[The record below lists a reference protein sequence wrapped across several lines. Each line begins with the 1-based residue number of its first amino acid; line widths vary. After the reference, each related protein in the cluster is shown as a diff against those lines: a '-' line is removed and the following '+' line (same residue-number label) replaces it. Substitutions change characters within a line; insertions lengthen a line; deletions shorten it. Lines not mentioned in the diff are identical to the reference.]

1 MKMEKPRDLQ
11 KKALGCLLAAFAAL
25 LLSSEPVRQ
34 FSALPD
40 MIRISEGSTARMR
53 FDWPM
58 TAAVTQDRPVVS
70 SLSETLADATQLSLT
85 GESEGRASV
94 TLRLLGFLPVR
105 TLDIAVDEARV
116 VVPGGQSVGVA
127 LSTDG
132 VVVVGLSDLGGTIP
146 SPARLAGLKAGDVI
160 AAVDGTPLAGTAQ
173 LTERVADGEALRL
186 TVDRAGARQTLEV
199 TPVRDAAGSFRLG
212 AWVRDSSAGIG
223 TMTFYDP
230 QNKGYGALGHAITDP
245 DTGTILPVRRGDLME
260 SAVTAIQPGKKGQPG
275 ELIGRFT
282 PTSRALGSVLANN
295 TRGIFGRLDQPLQNA
310 LYPDGVAVMSSGE
323 VRPGPARL
331 LTTLDDGA
339 VRAYDCEI
347 VRLTGSPTSERGFV
361 LRVTDPTLLSRTGG
375 IVQGMSG
382 SPILQNGRLAG
393 AVTHV
398 FVSDPTRGY
407 GIFIENMLETLD
419 ETLSDAPEAAA

>member
-1 MKMEKPRDLQ
+1 MEKPRDPQ
-11 KKALGCLLAAFAAL
+11 KKALGWLLAAFAAL

-34 FSALPD
+34 LSALPET
-40 MIRISEGSTARMR
+40 IRISEGSTALMS
-53 FDWPM
+53 FSWPM
-58 TAAVTQDRPVVS
+58 TAAVIQDKPVLS
-70 SLSETLADATQLSLT
+70 SLSETLSDVTRLSLT
-85 GESEGRASV
+85 GESEGRASL

-105 TLDIAVDEARV
+105 TLSVSVDEART
-116 VVPGGQSVGVA
+116 VVPGGQSVGIA
-127 LSTDG
+127 LETDG

-160 AAVDGTPLAGTAQ
+160 AAVDGVPLKTTAQ
-173 LTERVADGEALRL
+173 LTERVSSGEPMRL
-186 TVDRAGARQTLEV
+186 TVNRDGADRPLEV
-199 TPVRDAAGSFRLG
+199 TPVRDANGNFRLG
-212 AWVRDSSAGIG
+212 AWVRDSTAGIG

-230 QNKGYGALGHAITDP
+230 QNGGYGALGHAITDA
-245 DTGTILPVRRGDLME
+245 DTGTILPVRQGDLME
-260 SAVTAIQPGKKGQPG
+260 SAVTAIQPGKKGEPG

-282 PTSRALGSVLANN
+282 PESRVLGSILSNN
-295 TRGIFGRLDQPLQNA
+295 SRGVYGRLDQPLRSE
-310 LYPDGVAVMSSGE
+310 LYPDGVPIMSSGE
-323 VRPGPARL
+323 MRPGPAKL
-331 LTTLDDGA
+331 LTTLDDTG
-339 VRAYDCEI
+339 VHAYDCEI

-382 SPILQNGRLAG
+382 SPILQGGRLAG

-419 ETLSDAPEAAA
+419 DTLSGAADQAA